1 MRQTGLVALVLL
13 AVAGAGCGGNSTS
26 IGVSIT
32 PAATSEGAAISVIE
46 GQTQTFSS
54 SVTGGSTTT
63 VYWQICLPVGITS
76 PPTQPTVCT
85 PIPGVTSSSNT
96 TLTGYGTITQNGV
109 YTAPQ
114 SIPQT
119 NPFVV
124 MASSTVGCPSGT
136 CPTNSTAFSVA
147 FVRIDSGIRVS
158 VLPTSA
164 TIGTQ
169 ESYAVTA
176 AVSGTSNTGVTW
188 SVNNLVGGDITTV
201 GSIVPGGSM
210 CNPPTGPNC
219 ATYTAPTVTVT
230 ATITATSA
238 ADSSQSGKTTIS
250 VSTAVDPKL
259 SSTNP
264 TSTEQGAAQQDV
276 YVQGSGFFSTSTILA
291 SGTPLPTTWV
301 STSLIRGTIPSSVLA
316 QAAPGVPIPINV
328 ERQNGDLSST
338 GPLPLAVNAV
348 RPSIVASSPDSVPAT
363 TAGYGLNIT
372 GGFFAPTATSATF
385 DGFPGTSTPT
395 GTPVNLTFTSSRQ
408 LIANIPAGALA
419 VPGLYPVVLQNP
431 SVASGSSTSF
441 TNIAVEPPAS
451 TFQSLAAGAPIA
463 VGSTPSAIAIDQ
475 ADGVA
480 VVANTGGN
488 SVSII
493 NIASNTVTQ
502 TVAVGNQPTGV
513 AVDDGL
519 SSPIAVVVN
528 SKDNTVSTI
537 ANLSTNAVVSAPFT
551 LPSPPPPQPS
561 QPSPAPYS
569 IGINPA
575 THRAIVTYA
584 STNVAAILDLSTVS
598 SKGAPTFVQLVGGSN
613 TNYGTGSSPQVSI
626 DPRLNWAVVTAGGS
640 IGNVNFVD
648 LGRNP
653 IAGVDPGR
661 APSAFGILSLSA
673 TAASGVAGVGV
684 NAETHDVL
692 LTMPNEGNFT
702 TFSLM
707 DQTVSTIPFTNSM
720 GGTIEQVGYYAA
732 AVNALSNIGIAVNK
746 SGNTTVAN
754 TAAIL
759 DLQNH
764 IVLGQVPVG
773 NSPVAV
779 AVDPATNEALV
790 VNQADNTVSPISLG
804 VERSSASL
812 GSSAAPQ
819 ITLSTPEVTF
829 TSSAPLALTVD
840 GGGFASGAQVY
851 LDGTPLQTLS
861 ASGGQIVATI
871 PASMLASARRYAVFV
886 ANPAQSVI
894 SNIED
899 LTVIQPI
906 PVGAQPFGVAI
917 DQECNVAA
925 VTNSGDDTVSIVAL
939 TTNSA
944 PPAKLCPSSPAV
956 GTVGAPTPVGTTPQ
970 GVAIAPL
977 LELAVVANNGSDNA
991 SVVDLTQTN
1000 PSATIQL
1007 CGGSCTGLG
1016 GVTINQ
1022 DIGIAYV
1029 TGAINSSISGTLGNV
1044 AQLALPTSAAV
1055 PSTPSGSTAGGN
1067 LSSFFLQPVAAAFD
1081 QYIDYLGVAIA
1092 GQGTSGQPSTAQV
1105 YNVPEAVTQT
1115 SSSIF
1120 ALPTGIVFDPLNQVF
1135 VVADSLTNNVAFLDP
1150 TTAVASFAQVGMNPT
1165 ALDYNYQTSTL
1176 VTANNQSHTM
1186 SIIEYLCPPTVGSN
1200 GANGPNCVPPEVR
1213 SILSVGGSPQ
1223 FSISIDIQLNLAV
1236 LTDESNN
1243 RVLLIPLP

>member
-26 IGVSIT
+26 IGVTIT
-32 PAATSEGAAISVIE
+32 PAATSPGAAISVIE

-54 SVTGGSTTT
+54 AVTGGSGTT

-85 PIPGVTSSSNT
+85 PIPGVTSSSST
-96 TLTGYGTITQNGV
+96 TLNGYGTITQNGV
-109 YTAPQ
+109 YTAPL

-124 MASSTVGCPSGT
+124 MAASTVDCPSGR

-169 ESYAVTA
+169 ESYPVTA

-219 ATYTAPTVTVT
+219 ATYTAPAVTVT
-230 ATITATSA
+230 ATLTATSA
-238 ADSSQSGKTTIS
+238 ADSSQSGTTTIS

-259 SSTNP
+259 TSTNP
-264 TSTEQGAAQQDV
+264 TSSEQGAAQQDI

-291 SGTPLPTTWV
+291 NGTPLPTTWV

-316 QAAPGVPIPINV
+316 QAVPGTPIPINV

-363 TAGYGLNIT
+363 TAGYGVNIT

-395 GTPVNLTFTSSRQ
+395 GAPVSSTFTSSRQ
-408 LIANIPAGALA
+408 LIANIPAGALT
-419 VPGLYPVVLQNP
+419 VPGLYPIVLQNP
-431 SVASGSSTSF
+431 NVPSGSSTSF

-451 TFQSLAAGAPIA
+451 TFASLAAGAPIT

-475 ADGVA
+475 ADGLA
-480 VVANTGGN
+480 VVANTASN

-519 SSPIAVVVN
+519 LSPIAVVVN
-528 SKDNTVSTI
+528 SKDGTVSTI
-537 ANLSTNAVVSAPFT
+537 NLQNTTVAYAPFT
-551 LPSPPPPQPS
+551 LPSPPPPQPG
-561 QPSPAPYS
+561 QPSPAAYS

-584 STNVAAILDLSTVS
+584 STNVAAIVDLSTVP
-598 SKGAPTFVQLVGGSN
+598 SKGAPTLVQLVGGSN

-653 IAGVDPGR
+653 IAGIDPGR

-673 TAASGVAGVGV
+673 TATSGVAGVGV
-684 NAETHDVL
+684 NAETHNVL

-732 AVNALSNIGIAVNK
+732 AVNGLSNIGIAVNK

-759 DLQNH
+759 DLQDH

-779 AVDPATNEALV
+779 AVDPVTNEALV

-804 VERSSASL
+804 VLRSSASL

-829 TSSAPLALTVD
+829 TSPASLALTVN
-840 GGGFASGAQVY
+840 GGGFLSGAQLY
-851 LDGTPLQTLS
+851 LDGTPLQSSLN
-861 ASGGQIVATI
+861 ASGRQIVATV

-886 ANPAQSVI
+886 VNPGQSVI

-917 DQECNVAA
+917 DQECDVAA

-944 PPAKLCPSSPAV
+944 PPAKLCPSAPAV

-977 LELAVVANNGSDNA
+977 LELAVVANYGSNNA

-1000 PSATIQL
+1000 PPATIQL
-1007 CGGSCTGLG
+1007 CGGSCTGVS

-1022 DIGIAYV
+1022 DIGTAYIA
-1029 TGAINSSISGTLGNV
+1029 GAFNNSGNLLGNL
-1044 AQLALPTSAAV
+1044 AQLALPTSPTV
-1055 PSTPSGSTAGGN
+1055 PSTPSGSSAGGN

-1092 GQGTSGQPSTAQV
+1092 GQGTSNQPSAAQV

-1115 SSSIF
+1115 SSSAF

-1135 VVADSLTNNVAFLDP
+1135 VVADSLTNNVGFLDP

-1186 SIIEYLCPPTVGSN
+1186 SIIEYVCPPTVGSN

-1223 FSISIDIQLNLAV
+1223 FSISIDVKLNLAV

>member
-1 MRQTGLVALVLL
+1 MAVILL
-13 AVAGAGCGGNSTS
+13 AMASAGCGGKSTA
-26 IGVSIT
+26 IGVVIT
-32 PAATSEGAAISVIE
+32 PAATSQGAAISVIE
-46 GQTQTFSS
+46 GQTQTFAA

-85 PIPGVTSSSNT
+85 PIPGVTSSTAT

-109 YTAPQ
+109 YTAPLA
-114 SIPQT
+114 IPKT

-124 MASSTVGCPSGT
+124 MATSTVGCASGI
-136 CPTNSTAFSVA
+136 CATNSTAFNVA
-147 FVRIDSGIRVS
+147 FVRIDSGIRVN

-169 ESYAVTA
+169 ETYAVTA

-219 ATYTAPTVTVT
+219 ATYTAPPVAVT

-238 ADSSQSGKTTIS
+238 ADPSQSGSTTIA
-250 VSTAVDPKL
+250 VSAAVDPKVT
-259 SSTNP
+259 SFDP
-264 TSTEQGAAQQDV
+264 TTSEQGAAQQDV
-276 YVQGSGFFSTSTILA
+276 YVQGAGFFSTSTIVA
-291 SGTPLPTTWV
+291 NGTPLPTTWV
-301 STSLIRGTIPSSVLA
+301 STSLIRGTIPSSLLA
-316 QAAPGVPIPINV
+316 EAGPLPINV
-328 ERQNGDLSST
+328 ERQNGDM
-338 GPLPLAVNAV
+338 GDCAVPSGCSLVVNPT

-363 TAGYGLNIT
+363 SAGYGLSIT
-372 GGFFAPTATSATF
+372 GGFFAPTATSGTF
-385 DGFPGTSTPT
+385 DGFPATPTPT
-395 GTPVNLTFTSSRQ
+395 GTPLNLTFTNSRQ
-408 LIANIPAGALA
+408 LIANIPVGTLS
-419 VPGLYPVVLQNP
+419 VPGLYPIVLQNANVTSP
-431 SVASGSSTSF
+431 SSTSF

-451 TFQSLAAGAPIA
+451 ALQGIAAGAPIA

-475 ADGVA
+475 ADGLA
-480 VVANTGGN
+480 VVANTGSN

-493 NIASNTVTQ
+493 NVASNAVTE
-502 TVAVGNQPTGV
+502 TLAVGNQPTSV

-519 SSPIAVVVN
+519 ASPIAVVVN
-528 SKDNTVSTI
+528 SADGTVSTI
-537 ANLSTNAVVSAPFT
+537 NLQTNAVSAPFA
-551 LPSPPPPQPS
+551 LPTVPPPQTG
-561 QPSPAPYS
+561 QPHPAPYT

-575 THRAIVTYA
+575 THRAIVAYQ
-584 STNVAAILDLSTVS
+584 STNVAAILDLST
-598 SKGAPTFVQLVGGSN
+598 GAPQLVQQVGGSN
-613 TNYGTGSSPQVSI
+613 TNYGTGSSPQISI

-640 IGNVNFVD
+640 IGNVNLVD
-648 LGRNP
+648 LGRGP
-653 IAGVDPGR
+653 IPGIDPGR
-661 APSAFGILSLSA
+661 APAAFGILSLSL
-673 TAASGVAGVGV
+673 TGTSGVAGVAV
-684 NAETHDVL
+684 NVETHQVL
-692 LTMPNEGNFT
+692 LTVPNAGDFT

-707 DQTVSTIPFTNSM
+707 DQTVGTIPFTNSM
-720 GGTIEQVGYYAA
+720 GATIDEVGYYAA
-732 AVNALSNIGIAVNK
+732 AVSALSNIGIAVNK

-764 IVLGQVPVG
+764 IVLSQVPVG
-773 NSPVAV
+773 NAPVAV
-779 AVDPATNEALV
+779 AVDPVTNQALV
-790 VNQADNTVSPISLG
+790 VNQADGTVSPISLG
-804 VERSSASL
+804 AVRSSASL
-812 GSSAAPQ
+812 GSSQAPQ

-829 TSSAPLALTVD
+829 TSPTAVALIVD

-851 LDGTPLQTLS
+851 LDGTPLPSVLN
-861 ASGGQIVATI
+861 ASGRQIVATI

-886 ANPAQSVI
+886 GNPGESVI

-906 PVGAQPFGVAI
+906 AVGAQPFGVAI
-917 DQECNVAA
+917 DQDCDVAA
-925 VTNSGDDTVSIVAL
+925 VTNSGDNSVSLVAL
-939 TTNSA
+939 TANAA
-944 PPAKLCPSSPAV
+944 PPGKICASSGAV
-956 GTVGAPTPVGTTPQ
+956 GTVGSPTPVGTTPQ
-970 GVAIAPL
+970 GLAISPL
-977 LELAVVANNGSDNA
+977 VELAVVANNGSNDA

-1000 PSATIQL
+1000 PPATVQL
-1007 CGGSCTGLG
+1007 CGGDCTGLS

-1022 DIGIAYV
+1022 DNGTAYI
-1029 TGAINSSISGTLGNV
+1029 TGVLNNNGNTLGNL
-1044 AQLALPTSAAV
+1044 AQLTLPSSQTV
-1055 PSTPSGSTAGGN
+1055 PSTPSGSSAGG
-1067 LSSFFLQPVAAAFD
+1067 SITSFFLQPVAAAID

-1092 GQGTSGQPSTAQV
+1092 GQGTSSQPSTAQV

-1115 SSSIF
+1115 SSSVF

-1135 VVADSLTNNVAFLDP
+1135 VVADSLTNNVGFVDP
-1150 TTAVASFAQVGMNPT
+1150 TTAIASFAQVGMNPT

-1186 SIIEYLCPPTVGSN
+1186 STIEYLCPPTVGSN
-1200 GANGPNCVPPEVR
+1200 GANGPNCPPPQVR

-1223 FSISIDIQLNLAV
+1223 FSISIDVKLNLAV